1 MFVCFCLGKLE
12 KQSVKKKNNCI
23 TVGIE
28 EKGIWTLGQGVIS
41 EEPMRELDRSIHALG
56 DVNSFKLI
64 CHMSHVRVLSILHIK
79 LKQIPSSHRRISD
92 QQQLSFECSRF
103 GKTQK
108 VKQYME
114 PSLQKE

>member
-1 MFVCFCLGKLE
+1 
-12 KQSVKKKNNCI
+12 
-23 TVGIE
+23 
-28 EKGIWTLGQGVIS
+28 
-41 EEPMRELDRSIHALG
+41 
-56 DVNSFKLI
+56 
-64 CHMSHVRVLSILHIK
+64 MSHVRVLSILHIK

-114 PSLQKE
+114 PSLQKEGKSQEDASPDLILVRRKRGTVRNARERCPCGRLATV